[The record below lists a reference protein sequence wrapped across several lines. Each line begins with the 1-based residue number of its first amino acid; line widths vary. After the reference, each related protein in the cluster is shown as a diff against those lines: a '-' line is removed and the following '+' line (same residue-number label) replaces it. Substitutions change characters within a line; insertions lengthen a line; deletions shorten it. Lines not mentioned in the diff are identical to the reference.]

1 MILFQSLLSRMAQE
15 GTSGK
20 GSDASATEVGQIK
33 IT

>member
-15 GTSGK
+15 GTSEK
-20 GSDASATEVGQIK
+20 SSDASATEVGQIK